1 MNEHLLAVL
10 VEYDDH
16 GYYERLA
23 LTPDEFKKQF
33 PEAPWDDDDWF
44 ACQGSWT
51 IKPLEHIWYCLCGI
65 GSQSWNTFFT
75 DMSWGLPE
83 SDIESGNL
91 AYILNENFGELY
103 KYVKEYI
110 KE

>member
-33 PEAPWDDDDWF
+33 PEVVEYCGGKIIDSDT
-44 ACQGSWT
+44 WT
-51 IKPLEHIWYCLCGI
+51 LKPLVHIWYCPVKVGDEM
-65 GSQSWNTFFT
+65 WRTFFS

-91 AYILNENFGELY
+91 AYILDEDFGELY